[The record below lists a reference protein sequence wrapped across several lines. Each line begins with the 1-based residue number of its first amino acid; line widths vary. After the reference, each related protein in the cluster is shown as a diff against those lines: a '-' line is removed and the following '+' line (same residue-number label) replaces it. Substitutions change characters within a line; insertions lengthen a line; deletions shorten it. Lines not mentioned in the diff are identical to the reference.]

1 MMNYKKRKKIIS
13 VIFIAVLAYIGL
25 NFQSKFV
32 IKVRLISVSIL
43 LLFIINSCSIHK
55 KDITNEISKEGYAVN
70 FIEYDKKYEID
81 IDNDGETDSV
91 KVFIDADG
99 YISVEV
105 NNHKKKIGYGEEGVK
120 SVIIN
125 DNNGNYCIGIAIHYV
140 NDTRISEFYRLN
152 KENIVYM
159 SAVNGYIKSAYQNL
173 GLYVEDRKYI
183 IGFQNTTGIYLIN
196 SDLKLSL
203 EGNYIINDSKHTLV
217 KELKAYKYNGK
228 TAVYEITTY
237 HKGETLY
244 LYETDMQNLI
254 YFKTENGDKGYINAT
269 KDDYESTTGEFYIE
283 EERLVDYFDREEISW
298 AG

>member
-1 MMNYKKRKKIIS
+1 MTGLETGIKEYYGEEAFMNKIR
-13 VIFIAVLAYIGL
+13 F
-25 NFQSKFV
+25 
-32 IKVRLISVSIL
+32 ISVSIFFL
-43 LLFIINSCSIHK
+43 LILNGCSIFK
-55 KDITNEISKEGYAVN
+55 KGTDVNKVEYAIN
-70 FIEYDKKYEID
+70 FIEYNKKYAID
-81 IDNDGETDSV
+81 IDNNGKTDSV
-91 KVFIDADG
+91 KVFIDEEG
-99 YISVEV
+99 YTWVEV
-105 NNHKKKIGYGEEGVK
+105 NNQKNAIGYGEEGVK
-120 SVIIN
+120 STIIS
-125 DNNGNYCIGIAIHYV
+125 DNHGNYCIGIAIHYD

-152 KENIVYM
+152 KDNILYM
-159 SAVNGYIKSAYQNL
+159 STVDGYIKSAYQDL
-173 GLYVEDRKYI
+173 GVYVEDRKYI

-217 KELKAYKYNGK
+217 KELKAYKYNDK

-237 HKGETLY
+237 HKGEALY

-283 EERLVDYFDREEISW
+283 EERLVDYFDGEEISW

>member
-1 MMNYKKRKKIIS
+1 MNKIRWIT
-13 VIFIAVLAYIGL
+13 
-25 NFQSKFV
+25 
-32 IKVRLISVSIL
+32 VSIL
-43 LLFIINSCSIHK
+43 LLFIINSSSIYK
-55 KDITNEISKEGYAVN
+55 KDIANEINKDGYAVN

-99 YISVEV
+99 YTSLEV
-105 NNHKKKIGYGEEGVK
+105 NNHKKAVGYGEEGVK

-152 KENIVYM
+152 KDNIVYM
-159 SAVNGYIKSAYQNL
+159 STVDGYIKSAYQNF

-183 IGFQNTTGIYLIN
+183 IGFQNTTAKYLIN
-196 SDLKLSL
+196 SDLNLIL

-217 KELKAYKYNGK
+217 KELKAYKYNDK
-228 TAVYEITTY
+228 TAAYEITAY
-237 HKGETLY
+237 QKGEALY

-254 YFKTENGDKGYINAT
+254 YFKTGNGDKGYINAT

-283 EERLVDYFDREEISW
+283 EDRLVDYFDGEGISW

>member
-1 MMNYKKRKKIIS
+1 MMNYKKRKRIIL
-13 VIFIAVLAYIGL
+13 VIF
-25 NFQSKFV
+25 
-32 IKVRLISVSIL
+32 ISVSIL

-55 KDITNEISKEGYAVN
+55 KDITNEINKEGYVVN

-105 NNHKKKIGYGEEGVK
+105 NNHKKTIGYGEEGVK

-125 DNNGNYCIGIAIHYV
+125 DNNGNYCIGIATHYV

-159 SAVNGYIKSAYQNL
+159 SAVDLYIKSAYQNL

-183 IGFQNTTGIYLIN
+183 IGFQNTTCIYLIN
-196 SDLKLSL
+196 SDLNLIL

-217 KELKAYKYNGK
+217 KELKAYKYNDK
-228 TAVYEITTY
+228 TAVYVITTY
-237 HKGETLY
+237 
-244 LYETDMQNLI
+244 MQNLI
-254 YFKTENGDKGYINAT
+254 YFKTENGDKGYINVT

-283 EERLVDYFDREEISW
+283 EERLVDYFDGEEISW

>member
-1 MMNYKKRKKIIS
+1 M
-13 VIFIAVLAYIGL
+13 
-25 NFQSKFV
+25 
-32 IKVRLISVSIL
+32 
-43 LLFIINSCSIHK
+43 
-55 KDITNEISKEGYAVN
+55 
-70 FIEYDKKYEID
+70 
-81 IDNDGETDSV
+81 
-91 KVFIDADG
+91 
-99 YISVEV
+99 
-105 NNHKKKIGYGEEGVK
+105 
-120 SVIIN
+120 
-125 DNNGNYCIGIAIHYV
+125 
-140 NDTRISEFYRLN
+140 N

-159 SAVNGYIKSAYQNL
+159 SAVDGYIKSAYQNL

-217 KELKAYKYNGK
+217 KELKAYKYNDK

-237 HKGETLY
+237 HKGEALY

-269 KDDYESTTGEFYIE
+269 KDDYENTTGEFYIE
-283 EERLVDYFDREEISW
+283 EERLVDYFDGEEISW

>member
-1 MMNYKKRKKIIS
+1 MTVLETGIKEYYGEEVFMNKI
-13 VIFIAVLAYIGL
+13 
-25 NFQSKFV
+25 
-32 IKVRLISVSIL
+32 RLISVSIIFL
-43 LLFIINSCSIHK
+43 LILNGCSIFK
-55 KDITNEISKEGYAVN
+55 KGTDANKVEYAIN
-70 FIEYDKKYEID
+70 FIEYNKKYTID

-91 KVFIDADG
+91 KVFIDEDG
-99 YISVEV
+99 CTWVEV
-105 NNHKKKIGYGEEGVK
+105 NNQKNAIGYSEEGIK
-120 SVIIN
+120 STIIS
-125 DNNGNYCIGIAIHYV
+125 DNNGNYCIGIAIHYD
-140 NDTRISEFYRLN
+140 NDARISEFYRLN
-152 KENIVYM
+152 KDNIVYM
-159 SAVNGYIKSAYQNL
+159 STVDGYIKSAYQNL

-217 KELKAYKYNGK
+217 KELKAYKYNDK

-237 HKGETLY
+237 QKGEALY

-283 EERLVDYFDREEISW
+283 EERLVDYFDGEEISW

>member
-1 MMNYKKRKKIIS
+1 MNKI
-13 VIFIAVLAYIGL
+13 
-25 NFQSKFV
+25 
-32 IKVRLISVSIL
+32 RLISVSIL
-43 LLFIINSCSIHK
+43 LLFIINSCSIYK
-55 KDITNEISKEGYAVN
+55 KDIANEINKDGYAVN

-91 KVFIDADG
+91 KVFIDEDG
-99 YISVEV
+99 CAWVEV
-105 NNHKKKIGYGEEGVK
+105 NNQKNAIGYSEEGIK
-120 SVIIN
+120 STIIS

-152 KENIVYM
+152 KDNIVYM
-159 SAVNGYIKSAYQNL
+159 STVDGYIKSAYQNL

-196 SDLKLSL
+196 SDLNLIL

-217 KELKAYKYNGK
+217 KELKAYKYNDK
-228 TAVYEITTY
+228 TDAYEITTY
-237 HKGETLY
+237 QKGEALY

-283 EERLVDYFDREEISW
+283 EERLVDYFDGEEISW